1 MECMGNM
8 LLSALGISFIYLT
21 GGGTIDSPV
30 HTYQYEYTAEY
41 GVRAVANGT
50 PFYAREK
57 PTLELDFLIGLG
69 ADILLTAKIDSGIDT
84 LKFNSAPSISLKVE
98 KIINISDLKTLT
110 LYVDYTFLGNQENV
124 PCFDSTGKRFHCYHG
139 VVPTDPYYLLS
150 FDEIDSI
157 YSNKTS
163 PFRGIG
169 LKYEIVF

>member
-1 MECMGNM
+1 M
-8 LLSALGISFIYLT
+8 
-21 GGGTIDSPV
+21 
-30 HTYQYEYTAEY
+30 
-41 GVRAVANGT
+41 
-50 PFYAREK
+50 
-57 PTLELDFLIGLG
+57 DFLIGLG